1 MNNAVKATALSA
13 NALSLWQ
20 SGVEYLH
27 RYGQEEE
34 PACLSEIER
43 ALRREV
49 HQQAQDL
56 ERI

>member
-1 MNNAVKATALSA
+1 
-13 NALSLWQ
+13 
-20 SGVEYLH
+20 VEYLH

-34 PACLSEIER
+34 PASFIEIET